1 MSLALLE
8 KITNSMRINL
18 NGKNA
23 LVGGSSKGIG
33 CAIAKRLAAS
43 GANVT
48 LLASN
53 LKRLTEVASQLD
65 TSQGQ
70 KHQFLVVDFSNF
82 DVYSAKMEA
91 YFSNNT
97 VDILINNTQ
106 GPAAGGAL
114 EKTIEDYQE
123 AFDLLF
129 KCAITTTSLA
139 LPYMQLKQWG
149 RIINVASISVREP
162 LNYLAL
168 SNSIRAA
175 LVTWAKSLSLDV
187 AKDNITINNTLTG
200 YFDTERI
207 AQLNAQKAKKMG
219 IQAEEVRTAM
229 EAQVPMKRLGAP
241 EEYANLVCFLASE
254 EASYITGTNI
264 PIDGGLLKS
273 F

>member
-1 MSLALLE
+1 ME
-8 KITNSMRINL
+8 INL
-18 NGKNA
+18 SGKSA

-33 CAIAKRLAAS
+33 RAIAERLSAS

-48 LLASN
+48 LMASN
-53 LKRLTEVASQLD
+53 TSRLEEVIGQLD
-65 TSQGQ
+65 TTKGQ
-70 KHQFLVVDFSNF
+70 KHQYLTVDFNNF
-82 DVYSAKMEA
+82 AAFEEQMKS
-91 YFSNNT
+91 YFLKNT
-97 VDILINNTQ
+97 VDILVNNTQ

-114 EKTIEDYQE
+114 EKSLDDYQT

-129 KCAITTTSLA
+129 KCAVATTQLA
-139 LPYMQLKQWG
+139 LPHMQKEQWG

-168 SNSIRAA
+168 SNSLRAA

-207 AQLNAQKAKKMG
+207 AQLNAQKAEKMG
-219 IQAEEVRTAM
+219 VKKEEVRAAM
-229 EAQVPMKRLGAP
+229 EAQVPMQRIGRP
-241 EEYANLVCFLASE
+241 EEYANLVCFLASSQ
-254 EASYITGTNI
+254 ASYITGTNI